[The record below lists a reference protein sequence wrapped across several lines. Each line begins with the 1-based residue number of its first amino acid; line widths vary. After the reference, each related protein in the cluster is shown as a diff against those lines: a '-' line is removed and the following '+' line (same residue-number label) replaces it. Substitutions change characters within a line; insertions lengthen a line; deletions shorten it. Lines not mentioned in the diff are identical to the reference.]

1 MKCKMKKRMVALFL
15 SSIMLIQFIAF
26 PISNKSFA
34 SDQNE
39 AKTVMSYEDSLNLP
53 IADIKKDTAKNS
65 GIQLYSLDNPDS
77 IEDYKNLGYTN
88 IQYSQWSG
96 TKKVM
101 STKSKRIAKFAIENL
116 IGFNV
121 PGNKVKGLMLI
132 YDLSSVLKTQHR
144 DVWPTVNSRNIIAT
158 TPMGYETLIREES
171 IVKYYSDS
179 KRTDLLKTIHRK
191 NFVW

>member
-1 MKCKMKKRMVALFL
+1 MVALFL

-96 TKKVM
+96 TKK
-101 STKSKRIAKFAIENL
+101 
-116 IGFNV
+116 
-121 PGNKVKGLMLI
+121 
-132 YDLSSVLKTQHR
+132 
-144 DVWPTVNSRNIIAT
+144 
-158 TPMGYETLIREES
+158 
-171 IVKYYSDS
+171 
-179 KRTDLLKTIHRK
+179 
-191 NFVW
+191 